1 MQRFQSS
8 NPLPPAAR
16 GAAFA
21 IGNFDGVHLGH
32 QAVLDATRGL
42 DAPLGVLTFEPHP
55 RAYFA
60 AQRGLEQPPFRLMD
74 ANARA
79 ARLAKLGVDVLVE
92 VPFDAALSERT
103 AEAFVA
109 DILDRQLGASHVVT
123 GADFQFGK
131 GRSGDATDLARL
143 CAARGISARQAPLL
157 ALDGIEVSSTR
168 IRTALSDGRPR
179 DAAAMLGH
187 WHRIEGRVAH
197 GHKRGRELGYP
208 TANLEPEGLH
218 LPKFGVYATRV
229 DVRDG
234 PHAGSYLGATS
245 IGERPHFGSFAPNV
259 ETYLLDFTGDLYGA
273 DISVALVE
281 FLRGEAT
288 FDDLDGLLVQMAA
301 DVEQARAVL
310 SDA

>member
-1 MQRFQSS
+1 MQRFQT
-8 NPLPPAAR
+8 NDPLPREAR

-32 QAVLDATRGL
+32 QAVLDAARACK
-42 DAPLGVLTFEPHP
+42 APFGVLTFEPHP
-55 RAYFA
+55 RQYFA
-60 AQRGLEQPPFRLMD
+60 AQRGLDVAPFRLMD
-74 ANARA
+74 AGAKA
-79 ARLAKLGVDVLVE
+79 ARLEKLGVEILVE
-92 VPFDAALSERT
+92 VPFDTALAGLT
-103 AEAFVA
+103 AEAFVSH
-109 DILDRQLGASHVVT
+109 ILDDQIGASHVVT
-123 GADFQFGK
+123 GADFQFGT
-131 GRSGDATDLARL
+131 GRSGDAAALSRL
-143 CAARGISARQAPLL
+143 CAARGIDARQAPLL
-157 ALDGIEVSSTR
+157 ALDGLEVSSTR

-187 WHRIEGRVAH
+187 WHRIEGRVGH

-288 FDDLDGLLVQMAA
+288 FDDLDGLLVQMA
-301 DVEQARAVL
+301 
-310 SDA
+310 